1 MPTATKDAEI
11 KFRTSDEL
19 KRQTRRVYD
28 RWGLS
33 LSEAF
38 NLFMRKSVEVGGLP
52 FDLRPEPSP
61 ALSGRETLVKKVS
74 IVPLEVIVRNI
85 AAGSFSHHRHH
96 RPSSLDGR
104 PRGRGTLRRPRM
116 RRIEFKRTERR
127 RAVSCK
133 KERAYWRYCHES

>member
-61 ALSGRETLVKKVS
+61 ARCGRIPPQAS
-74 IVPLEVIVRNI
+74 P
-85 AAGSFSHHRHH
+85 SFQ
-96 RPSSLDGR
+96 PGWTP
-104 PRGRGTLRRPRM
+104 PRTRDSTTTSYAP
-116 RRIEFKRTERR
+116 
-127 RAVSCK
+127 
-133 KERAYWRYCHES
+133 H

>member
-1 MPTATKDAEI
+1 MSTATKDAEI

-28 RWGLS
+28 RWGLT

-61 ALSGRETLVKKVS
+61 ILSGRETLQPDPVTGVTVLPAWMDS
-74 IVPLEVIVRNI
+74 PEDEGLYDDLV
-85 AAGSFSHHRHH
+85 
-96 RPSSLDGR
+96 
-104 PRGRGTLRRPRM
+104 
-116 RRIEFKRTERR
+116 
-127 RAVSCK
+127 
-133 KERAYWRYCHES
+133 

>member
-38 NLFMRKSVEVGGLP
+38 NLFMRKSVE
-52 FDLRPEPSP
+52 RWAASPSIC
-61 ALSGRETLVKKVS
+61 ALS
-74 IVPLEVIVRNI
+74 P
-85 AAGSFSHHRHH
+85 
-96 RPSSLDGR
+96 P
-104 PRGRGTLRRPRM
+104 PP
-116 RRIEFKRTERR
+116 
-127 RAVSCK
+127 
-133 KERAYWRYCHES
+133 